1 MIKKTSAE
9 EINPKRTATKKSVAK
24 NPATKTT
31 ATRTALTAGT
41 ALRPKRVLSPIRKE
55 DAGAALTL
63 DRYQSLAA
71 DTDIEGPTDPLVP
84 LLGLGGEIGALTS
97 EYKKKVRHD
106 GTAYVGFEQ
115 VVRTEIGDIL
125 WYLAALAR
133 RYDFSLSDIAHSNLQ
148 KTRRRWTAS
157 DGPPEIPF
165 DEGFPPKQRLPRKF
179 EATFTTETT
188 ESGIV
193 KCNLRIDSEEFG
205 DPIDDNAR
213 HEDDYRFHD
222 IFHIAHAA
230 VLGWSPVLRSL
241 IKRKR
246 KFQPEIDRVEDSAR
260 AIAVEEAITAMVF
273 ELAKPWNYFAGSTK
287 VDDAILTVVQAV
299 AARLEGGSLPGGE
312 WERAILAGY
321 EMWGHLRA
329 NDGGR
334 VIVDLDKTSLK
345 YARLKR
351 SARRA

>member
-1 MIKKTSAE
+1 MIRKSASKTKPTTGTPKKAAAKRSLTSGAA
-9 EINPKRTATKKSVAK
+9 R
-24 NPATKTT
+24 
-31 ATRTALTAGT
+31 RQ
-41 ALRPKRVLSPIRKE
+41 KRVLSPITNE
-55 DAGAALTL
+55 DLGNALTL
-63 DRYQSLAA
+63 DRYQALAG
-71 DTDIEGPTDPLVP
+71 DTDIEGPKDPLVP

-106 GTAYVGFEQ
+106 GTSYVGFED
-115 VVRTEIGDIL
+115 VARTEIGDIL

-133 RYDFSLSDIAHSNLQ
+133 RYDFSLSEIAHENLQ
-148 KTRRRWTAS
+148 KTRRRWIAS
-157 DGPPEIPF
+157 DGPPEVPF
-165 DEGFPPKQRLPRKF
+165 DEGFPAEQRLPRQF
-179 EATFTTETT
+179 EATFTTETN

-193 KCNLRIDSEEFG
+193 KCRLRLDSEEFG
-205 DPIDDNAR
+205 EPIDDNAR

-246 KFQPEIDRVEDSAR
+246 KFKPEFDRVEDSAR

-273 ELAKPWNYFAGSTK
+273 ELAKPWAYFAGSSK

-299 AARLEGGSLPGGE
+299 AARLEGGSLPGAE

-321 EMWGHLRA
+321 EMWGRLRA

-334 VIVDLDKTSLK
+334 VIVDLDKTSLT
-345 YARLKR
+345 YAPLKR
-351 SARRA
+351 TGRRS

>member
-1 MIKKTSAE
+1 MTKKTSTSK
-9 EINPKRTATKKSVAK
+9 IV
-24 NPATKTT
+24 ATKTS
-31 ATRTALTAGT
+31 AKAAPRRTLTAGT
-41 ALRPKRVLSPIRKE
+41 ARRPKRVLSPITKK
-55 DAGAALTL
+55 DSGVALTL
-63 DRYQSLAA
+63 DRYQFLAG

-106 GTAYVGFEQ
+106 GTAYVGFEE

-133 RYDFSLSDIAHSNLQ
+133 RYNFSLSDIAHLNLQ
-148 KTRRRWTAS
+148 KTRRRWITS

-165 DEGFPPKQRLPRKF
+165 DEGFPPKQQLPRQF
-179 EATFTTETT
+179 EATFTTEMA

-193 KCNLRIDSEEFG
+193 RCNLRIDSEEFG

-246 KFQPEIDRVEDSAR
+246 KFQPEVDRVEDSAR

-273 ELAKPWNYFAGSTK
+273 ELAKPWNYFAGATK
-287 VDDAILTVVQAV
+287 VDAAILTVVQAV
-299 AARLEGGSLPGGE
+299 AARLEGGSLPGAE

-334 VIVDLDKTSLK
+334 VTVDLDKTSLK
-345 YARLKR
+345 YAPLRR
-351 SARRA
+351 SDRRA